1 MEYDKNKDA
10 DELEFEELII
20 DKKHMD
26 FPDQMLDKGL
36 MPLSFIKDAKSMREL
51 LKPYKD
57 SIRKNEDKENVQSL
71 LMEMVLSF
79 YATDL
84 VDMKD
89 YETYLVDKEY
99 QTMSLKEL
107 QASLIQL
114 FHNDRVHPDSLIH
127 NGIGKKEL
135 VKILVEMKKRMSH

>member
-1 MEYDKNKDA
+1 MKISNYFAKEKMEDA
-10 DELEFEELII
+10 
-20 DKKHMD
+20 
-26 FPDQMLDKGL
+26 
-36 MPLSFIKDAKSMREL
+36 SFIQMFIEKLNDL
-51 LKPYKD
+51 TD
-57 SIRKNEDKENVQSL
+57 EDICWANSNLEQDNDKVQSL
-71 LMEMVLSF
+71 LMEMILSF

-114 FHNDRVHPDSLIH
+114 FHNDRIYPDSLIH

-135 VKILVEMKKRMSH
+135 LNILKEMNNRFSH

>member
-1 MEYDKNKDA
+1 MKISNYFAKEKMEDA
-10 DELEFEELII
+10 LFIQTFIEKLNDLTDEDICWANSDLNEE
-20 DKKHMD
+20 
-26 FPDQMLDKGL
+26 
-36 MPLSFIKDAKSMREL
+36 
-51 LKPYKD
+51 
-57 SIRKNEDKENVQSL
+57 NENVQSL

-99 QTMSLKEL
+99 QSMSFKEL

-114 FHNDRVHPDSLIH
+114 FHNDGVHPDSLIH

>member
-1 MEYDKNKDA
+1 MKISNYFAKEKMDDALFIQTFIEKLNDLTDEDICWANSNLEQDNDK
-10 DELEFEELII
+10 
-20 DKKHMD
+20 
-26 FPDQMLDKGL
+26 
-36 MPLSFIKDAKSMREL
+36 
-51 LKPYKD
+51 
-57 SIRKNEDKENVQSL
+57 VQSL

-114 FHNDRVHPDSLIH
+114 FHNDRVHTDSLIH

>member
-1 MEYDKNKDA
+1 MKISNYFAKEKMDDA
-10 DELEFEELII
+10 
-20 DKKHMD
+20 
-26 FPDQMLDKGL
+26 
-36 MPLSFIKDAKSMREL
+36 SFIQTYIEKLSDL
-51 LKPYKD
+51 TD
-57 SIRKNEDKENVQSL
+57 EDICWANSDLEEDHEKVQSL

-89 YETYLVDKEY
+89 YEAYLVDKEY
-99 QTMSLKEL
+99 QSMSFTEL
-107 QASLIQL
+107 QASLIQF

-135 VKILVEMKKRMSH
+135 LEILGEMKKRMSH